1 MHGNNT
7 QRKRG
12 REGEAAWRK
21 ERTGKYGGEK
31 IKMGDKEEGRVPQKK
46 NKSQKLFMLSAVKV
60 KWF

>member
-31 IKMGDKEEGRVPQKK
+31 IKMGDKEEGRVYLRRRIKA
-46 NKSQKLFMLSAVKV
+46 KSFSCSVQ
-60 KWF
+60 